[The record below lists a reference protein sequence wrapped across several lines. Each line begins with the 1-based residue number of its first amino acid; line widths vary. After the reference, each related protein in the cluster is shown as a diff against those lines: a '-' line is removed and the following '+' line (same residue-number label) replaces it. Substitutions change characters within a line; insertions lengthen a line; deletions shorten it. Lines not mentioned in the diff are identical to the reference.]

1 MKVMLVF
8 DAVILLFGIYMVIS
22 SLQMKKSGRINA
34 MVIAEEEMKKCK
46 DTAGFN
52 CIYLLERGGVWR
64 NRGTGGTDWYHQ
76 RTHKFLRKT
85 DAAGTCD
92 FPWIFFVVSEQFK
105 DCQGKI
111 PAYLRC

>member
-46 DTAGFN
+46 DRR
-52 CIYLLERGGVWR
+52 CLEESWHWW
-64 NRGTGGTDWYHQ
+64 D
-76 RTHKFLRKT
+76 
-85 DAAGTCD
+85 
-92 FPWIFFVVSEQFK
+92 
-105 DCQGKI
+105 
-111 PAYLRC
+111 

>member
-46 DTAGFN
+46 DTAGERR
-52 CIYLLERGGVWR
+52 CLEESWHWW
-64 NRGTGGTDWYHQ
+64 D
-76 RTHKFLRKT
+76 
-85 DAAGTCD
+85 
-92 FPWIFFVVSEQFK
+92 
-105 DCQGKI
+105 
-111 PAYLRC
+111 

>member
-46 DTAGFN
+46 DTSGRMSFLTKQHTLKLMRN
-52 CIYLLERGGVWR
+52 SNTWR
-64 NRGTGGTDWYHQ
+64 
-76 RTHKFLRKT
+76 
-85 DAAGTCD
+85 
-92 FPWIFFVVSEQFK
+92 I
-105 DCQGKI
+105 
-111 PAYLRC
+111 